1 MKRKLL
7 FAVLGLPFLAFGQGP
22 TNAGQFGQHTVG
34 GAQTASPNTVA
45 ADVCDSTQKAVKTTS
60 NATSAKRGIITYD
73 FIKVGSTYYDLQ
85 TNASIGR
92 RVHLLPNGNV
102 SLAWTTSDDEGF
114 TRRGTGYNHFN
125 GTNWLTV
132 GNPTVRLE
140 SVRLGWPS
148 IGVNGNT
155 EWVMGHD
162 ATAGGFVMSK
172 SSTIGSGSFTQGPAI
187 LTQFGARPIW
197 GRVANSGD
205 IFHCIA
211 SYSDSTN
218 PGDPRAPQINGVF
231 APMTYSRSLDG
242 GVTWDIQHI
251 LLPGYDSSRITNGGG
266 DEYAI
271 DVRDSIVVIV
281 VGDQLKDVAMWKS
294 TDNGTTF
301 TRTIVDSFRYAP
313 YTAKKL
319 MLDTPFVCDG
329 SVEVLLDKAGNAHVF
344 WGVSRVFDD
353 DTTNETYSFFPGTSL
368 LAYWNETERVAK
380 FIAGGNQFDRNGD
393 GQLNVSAGNTNSL
406 QNGVVPAALKNQ
418 GISSVARLGN
428 TSLLHSP
435 SAGIDANGNIFVVF
449 SFPLEQDLDANN
461 VNLRDIMIVHSTDG
475 GANWLAPQDVTQT
488 IGYEEEFGAIAK
500 DVNGFV
506 HLIFQKDQTAGTNL
520 QNNSAQDNNHPVAL
534 NDIMY
539 AAIPVEKILDGSI
552 ETLWNSSIDQFNASK
567 EVFVVS
573 QNYPNPFS
581 NNSEVLIWLSAGSDV
596 TVEIT
601 DISGKVIK
609 TVTYSELNAGNHYLS
624 LNADGL
630 SAGVYFYTV
639 KTATHSVTRKM
650 SVN

>member
-1 MKRKLL
+1 MTP
-7 FAVLGLPFLAFGQGP
+7 AIG
-22 TNAGQFGQHTVG
+22 
-34 GAQTASPNTVA
+34 
-45 ADVCDSTQKAVKTTS
+45 ADVCDSTQKAVITP
-60 NATSAKRGIITYD
+60 NSASSTKRGIITYD

-92 RVHLLPNGNV
+92 RVSLLPNGTV
-102 SLAWTTSDDEGF
+102 SVAWTTSEDEAF
-114 TRRGTGYNHFN
+114 NKRGTGYNHYN
-125 GTNWLTV
+125 GTSWLTV

-140 SVRLGWPS
+140 NVRLGWPS
-148 IGVNGNT
+148 IGLNGSN

-162 ATAGGFVMSK
+162 AISGGFVMSK
-172 SSTIGSGSFTQGPAI
+172 NSAIGSQTWTQGSGI
-187 LTQFGARPIW
+187 LTQVGRRPIW
-197 GRVANSGD
+197 GRVANNGN

-211 SYSDSTN
+211 SYSDSSAA
-218 PGDPRAPQINGVF
+218 GEPRAPKIKGVF
-231 APMTYSRSLDG
+231 APMTYSRSMDG
-242 GVTWDIQHI
+242 GATWDIQHI
-251 LLPGYDSSRITNGGG
+251 LLPEYDSTRLTSGGG

-281 VGDQLKDVAMWKS
+281 CGDHLKDVAMWKS

-301 TRTIVDSFRYAP
+301 TRITVDTFRYAP
-313 YTAKKL
+313 YSSKKL

-329 SVEVLLDKAGNAHVF
+329 SVEVMLDANGKAHVF

-353 DTTNETYSFFPGTSL
+353 DTTDQSYSFFPGTSL
-368 LAYWNETERVAK
+368 LGYWNENDMTTK
-380 FIAGGNQFDRNGD
+380 FIAGGNQFDRNKD
-393 GQLNVSAGNTNSL
+393 GTLTISAGNTNALS
-406 QNGVVPAALKNQ
+406 NGTVPAALKNQ

-435 SAGIDANGNIFVVF
+435 SAGIDADGNIFVVF
-449 SFPLEQDLDANN
+449 SYPLEQDLDANN

-475 GANWLAPQDVTQT
+475 GSTWAAPQDVTQM
-488 IGYEEEFGAIAK
+488 IGFEEEFGAISK
-500 DVNGFV
+500 QVNGFV
-506 HLIFQKDQTAGTNL
+506 HLIFQRDQTAGTNL
-520 QNNSAQDNNHPVAL
+520 QNNSASDNNHPVAL

-539 AAIPVEKILDGSI
+539 AAIPVSKILDGSI
-552 ETLWNSSIDQFNASK
+552 ETLWNAGVDQFNAEK

-581 NNSEVLIWLSAGSDV
+581 NTSDVLIWLSSSSDV

-609 TVTYSELNAGNHYLS
+609 TINYSELNAGNHYLT

-639 KTATHSVTRKM
+639 KTATHSVTRTM

>member
-1 MKRKLL
+1 
-7 FAVLGLPFLAFGQGP
+7 
-22 TNAGQFGQHTVG
+22 
-34 GAQTASPNTVA
+34 
-45 ADVCDSTQKAVKTTS
+45 
-60 NATSAKRGIITYD
+60 
-73 FIKVGSTYYDLQ
+73 
-85 TNASIGR
+85 
-92 RVHLLPNGNV
+92 
-102 SLAWTTSDDEGF
+102 
-114 TRRGTGYNHFN
+114 
-125 GTNWLTV
+125 
-132 GNPTVRLE
+132 
-140 SVRLGWPS
+140 
-148 IGVNGNT
+148 
-155 EWVMGHD
+155 
-162 ATAGGFVMSK
+162 
-172 SSTIGSGSFTQGPAI
+172 
-187 LTQFGARPIW
+187 
-197 GRVANSGD
+197 
-205 IFHCIA
+205 
-211 SYSDSTN
+211 
-218 PGDPRAPQINGVF
+218 
-231 APMTYSRSLDG
+231 
-242 GVTWDIQHI
+242 
-251 LLPGYDSSRITNGGG
+251 
-266 DEYAI
+266 
-271 DVRDSIVVIV
+271 
-281 VGDQLKDVAMWKS
+281 
-294 TDNGTTF
+294 
-301 TRTIVDSFRYAP
+301 
-313 YTAKKL
+313 
-319 MLDTPFVCDG
+319 
-329 SVEVLLDKAGNAHVF
+329 
-344 WGVSRVFDD
+344 
-353 DTTNETYSFFPGTSL
+353 
-368 LAYWNETERVAK
+368 

-581 NNSEVLIWLSAGSDV
+581 NNSEVLIWLSTGSDV

>member
-7 FAVLGLPFLAFGQGP
+7 FAVLAIPFLSMGQNSKNASEFG
-22 TNAGQFGQHTVG
+22 NYTVG
-34 GAQTASPNTVA
+34 GAQVFDKTVA
-45 ADVCDSTQKAVKTTS
+45 STDVSDSTQKASTTS
-60 NATSAKRGIITYD
+60 NANSASKRGIISYN

-92 RVHLLPNGNV
+92 RVILLPDGTV
-102 SLAWTTSDDEGF
+102 SVVWTTSEDQGF
-114 TRRGTGYNHFN
+114 TKRGTGYNHFD

-132 GNPTVRLE
+132 GNPTVRVE
-140 SVRLGWPS
+140 SIRLGWPS
-148 IGVNGNT
+148 IGLNGNS

-162 ATAGGFVMSK
+162 AATGGFVMSK
-172 SSTIGSGSFTQGPAI
+172 NASIGSTSWTQGSSI
-187 LTQFGARPIW
+187 LSEFGRRPIW
-197 GRVANSGD
+197 GRVANSGQT
-205 IFHCIA
+205 FHCIG
-211 SYSDSTN
+211 SYSDSTS
-218 PGDPRAPQINGVF
+218 PGDPRAPRVNGVY

-251 LLPGYDSSRITNGGG
+251 LLPGYDSTRITTGGG

-271 DVRDSIVVIV
+271 DVKDSIVAIV
-281 VGDQLKDVAMWKS
+281 TGDHLKDVTLWKS

-301 TRTIVDSFRYAP
+301 TRYICDTFKYAP
-313 YTAKKL
+313 YSSKSL

-329 SVEVLLDKAGNAHVF
+329 SVEVLIDNNGKAHVF
-344 WGVSRVFDD
+344 WGVSRILDE
-353 DTTNETYSFFPGTSL
+353 DTTDETYSFYPGTSL
-368 LAYWNETERVAK
+368 LGYWNENQMVST
-380 FIAGGNQFDRNGD
+380 FIAGGNQFDRNED
-393 GQLNVSAGNTNSL
+393 GALTISAGNTSAL
-406 QNGVVPAALKNQ
+406 SNGTVPSTLKNQ

-435 SAGIDANGNIFVVF
+435 SAGIDANGNIFVTF

-475 GANWLAPQDVTQT
+475 GANWAQPQDITQ
-488 IGYEEEFGAIAK
+488 IQGFEEEFGAIAK
-500 DVNGFV
+500 QVNGFV
-506 HLIFQKDQTAGTNL
+506 HLIFQKDETAGTNL
-520 QNNSAQDNNHPVAL
+520 QNNSASDNNHPVVL

-539 AAIPVEKILDGSI
+539 AAVPVDKILDGSI
-552 ETLWNSSIDQFNASK
+552 ETLWNLDVQTFNSNK
-567 EVFVVS
+567 EIFVVS

-581 NNSEVLIWLSAGSDV
+581 NNSEVLIWLDASSDV

-601 DISGKVIK
+601 DLSGKVIS
-609 TVTYSELNAGNHYLS
+609 TVTYNELIAGNHYLA
-624 LNADGL
+624 LNAEGL
-630 SAGVYFYTV
+630 SAGIYFYTV